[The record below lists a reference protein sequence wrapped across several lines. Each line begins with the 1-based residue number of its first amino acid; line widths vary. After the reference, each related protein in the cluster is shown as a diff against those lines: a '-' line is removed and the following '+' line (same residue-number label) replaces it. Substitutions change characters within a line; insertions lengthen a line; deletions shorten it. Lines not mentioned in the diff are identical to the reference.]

1 MEKNM
6 PEAAAV
12 TLNPSWVGSVREYI
26 FVLVFLLSHAPSP
39 QLLLAEAEPPACQ
52 ALHEVL

>member
-1 MEKNM
+1 M

-12 TLNPSWVGSVREYI
+12 TLNPSWVSSVREYI

-39 QLLLAEAEPPACQ
+39 QLLSAEAEPPACQ